1 MLPRGTENTV
11 VIEPGTQA
19 GDDEVVD
26 FPRVLGHTEYPESI
40 RLSI

>member
-1 MLPRGTENTV
+1 MFQRDIENTA

-26 FPRVLGHTEYPESI
+26 FPGVLGHTEYPESI
-40 RLSI
+40 RLCI